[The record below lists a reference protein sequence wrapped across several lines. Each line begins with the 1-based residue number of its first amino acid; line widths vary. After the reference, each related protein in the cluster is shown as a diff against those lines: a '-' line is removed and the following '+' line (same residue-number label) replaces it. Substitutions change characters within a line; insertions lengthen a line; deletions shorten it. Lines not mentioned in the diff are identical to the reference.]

1 VIRSEDRIDGGKHAS
16 HLYCGCCAHHLAC
29 RERSE
34 LRLPCGLSP
43 LWRRPLLPAMSSQ
56 DAGRAETPS
65 AGFFQNA
72 RKRFWL
78 ASIGLTALVIVPG
91 ATYFAYRII
100 RPPSDEVLKAI
111 VDAGFDPLVPPTR
124 LRGPGALYEVEGRSY
139 RVVCP
144 VDPSLLNGKL
154 QKSPTEDRVRSRL
167 ESGGFS
173 LAADYLAKINGKLG
187 GDRLTSIQFSLTNV
201 EISEVAEQYLS
212 EIQDVLLSQ
221 PSCSNIVTKLLRAK
235 KKVCSGYA
243 ALSATT
249 SYKVNVAS
257 KFAATEESKR
267 PVLEKVKSAI
277 EEHAG
282 SEIKIN
288 RDDELKGE
296 DLFYGIQ
303 LSRLCMTLD
312 DGSGPSVLTQTP

>member
-1 VIRSEDRIDGGKHAS
+1 
-16 HLYCGCCAHHLAC
+16 
-29 RERSE
+29 
-34 LRLPCGLSP
+34 
-43 LWRRPLLPAMSSQ
+43 MSSE
-56 DAGRAETPS
+56 DAGRAEAPS
-65 AGFFQNA
+65 AGFFRNA
-72 RKRFWL
+72 RKRVWL
-78 ASIGLTALVIVPG
+78 ASISLAALVIAPG
-91 ATYFAYRII
+91 AGYLAYRMI
-100 RPPSDEVLKAI
+100 RPLPDEVVRAI

-124 LRGPGALYEVEGRSY
+124 LRGPGSLYEVEGRSY

-144 VDPSLLNGKL
+144 VDPSQLSGKL
-154 QKSPTEDRVRSRL
+154 QKSPTVDRVRNRL

-173 LAADYLAKINGKLG
+173 LAANYLAKINGKLG

-212 EIQDVLLSQ
+212 EIQDALLSQ
-221 PSCSNIVTKLLRAK
+221 PSCQSIVTKLLRAK

-257 KFAATEESKR
+257 KFAAEENKQ
-267 PVLEKVKSAI
+267 PVLEKVKSVI

-282 SEIKIN
+282 SEIKISS
-288 RDDELKGE
+288 DDELKGE
-296 DLFYGIQ
+296 GLFYGIQ

-312 DGSGPSVLTQTP
+312 DGSGPSELTQSPGERPNPSDKLAAH

>member
-1 VIRSEDRIDGGKHAS
+1 MI
-16 HLYCGCCAHHLAC
+16 
-29 RERSE
+29 
-34 LRLPCGLSP
+34 
-43 LWRRPLLPAMSSQ
+43 RPLP
-56 DAGRAETPS
+56 
-65 AGFFQNA
+65 
-72 RKRFWL
+72 
-78 ASIGLTALVIVPG
+78 
-91 ATYFAYRII
+91 
-100 RPPSDEVLKAI
+100 DEVVRAI

-124 LRGPGALYEVEGRSY
+124 LRGPGSLYEVEGRSY

-144 VDPSLLNGKL
+144 VDPSQLSGKL
-154 QKSPTEDRVRSRL
+154 QKSPTVDRVRNRL

-173 LAADYLAKINGKLG
+173 LAANYLAKINGKLG

-212 EIQDVLLSQ
+212 EIQDALLSQ
-221 PSCSNIVTKLLRAK
+221 PSCQSIVTKLLRAK

-257 KFAATEESKR
+257 KFAAEENKQ
-267 PVLEKVKSAI
+267 PVLEKVKSVI

-282 SEIKIN
+282 SEIKISS
-288 RDDELKGE
+288 DDELKGE
-296 DLFYGIQ
+296 GLFYGIQ

-312 DGSGPSVLTQTP
+312 DGSGPSELTQSPGERPNPSDKLAAH